1 MLSSNIREDEP
12 CYVISVAARLLG
24 LHVQTL
30 RYYERMGIIEPS
42 RSRGNIRLFS
52 ERDIARLR
60 EMKRLM
66 GELGVNP
73 AGADVVL
80 RMRDRIRGLE
90 QERDAWQPEAVRLK
104 GALDQ
109 SLLSRERVG

>member
-60 EMKRLM
+60 DMKRLM

-80 RMRDRIRGLE
+80 RMRDRIRVLE
-90 QERDAWQPEAVRLK
+90 QERDALQLEVVRLK

-109 SLLSRERVG
+109 SLLSRDRVG

>member
-12 CYVISVAARLLG
+12 CYVISVAAQLLG

-80 RMRDRIRGLE
+80 RMRDRIRVLE
-90 QERDAWQPEAVRLK
+90 QERDALQLEVVRLK

-109 SLLSRERVG
+109 SVLSRERVG